1 MRVQCQVSLGE
12 LVDKITILMIKK
24 DKITDKGKLKLINGE
39 LSVLSQT
46 LDLLLLKDIKIYL
59 DDLKRINSE
68 LWIIEDLIREKERE
82 KLFDDEFIDLAR
94 KVYMTNDK
102 RFEIKNKINDKYG
115 STVKEVKSYKPY

>member
-1 MRVQCQVSLGE
+1 
-12 LVDKITILMIKK
+12 MIKK